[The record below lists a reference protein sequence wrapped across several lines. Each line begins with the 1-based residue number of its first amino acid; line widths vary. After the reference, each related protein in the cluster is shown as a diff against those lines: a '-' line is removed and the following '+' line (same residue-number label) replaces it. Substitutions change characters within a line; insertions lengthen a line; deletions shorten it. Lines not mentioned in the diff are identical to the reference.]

1 MRFAGLARASY
12 VFVAGRP
19 DGELIA
25 VGTQA
30 ARTAVMPLHENLKL
44 VCVPHDAHAAN
55 AHSALLDLISLIWD
69 LVVPAH
75 EFSPGLRAE
84 NGRGHAALAPCCL
97 IDSSIDA

>member
-25 VGTQA
+25 VEAQA
-30 ARTAVMPLHENLKL
+30 ARSAVMPLHEDLKL

-69 LVVPAH
+69 VVPPH
-75 EFSPGLRAE
+75 DFSPGLRAE
-84 NGRGHAALAPCCL
+84 NGSAVRPSPCCL